1 MSEPPSDNARTAAL
15 WGWQAPDHGRP
26 CYAKRAFQ
34 HHEPIRAPR
43 CRVILTV
50 CYATGLRI
58 SEAVRLKP
66 SAIDSKRM
74 VIRVEQGE
82 GRKDHYVMLPPLR
95 AA

>member
-1 MSEPPSDNARTAAL
+1 MIQTA
-15 WGWQAPDHGRP
+15 GIRDGRP

-34 HHEPIRAPR
+34 RHEPIHAPR

-66 SAIDSKRM
+66 SAIDRKRM